1 MKADVL
7 VFGES
12 APGVA
17 AAVRAAREGLTTL
30 LVTQDEHFGGVLA
43 SLGAIE
49 THYTGV
55 RAPLLEEFRSGIV
68 RHYRDTYGEDSEQ
81 YRQCVYLEP
90 GNPMMT
96 FEPSA
101 ALKVAKE
108 MVEAENITVLH
119 RYHPAAVELDRR
131 RVRAV
136 RLRALEAGKSDKP
149 AEPDEDILVEADTFI
164 DASYTGD
171 LAAVAG
177 VPYRVGRESRREH
190 DEPHAGK
197 LFTRW
202 IPGRFPIDAA
212 EGRLNL
218 LPKFTTMGLLAGSTG
233 EGDDEIQDYSY
244 RLCLSD
250 DPDNRVLPGKPEGY
264 DREAY
269 LAITLPPEETWQK
282 PYALHHRFLTKTLQ
296 EMVEGDHLFHGH
308 ALPNGKRSWNA
319 TNFTGAGKAYPDGD
333 TQTRRAIEQR
343 HLEHALGILYFLQ
356 NDETVPEAVREQ
368 ALEWGLAKDEFTDNA
383 NVPTHLYV
391 REARR
396 IWGRA
401 TFTEHDALLAP
412 RSERTPVHA
421 DSVAVTDF
429 PLDSLACTPE
439 RRPGTACDGQFFL
452 QEQTRPAQVPY
463 GVMLPERLDN
473 LLVSVCCS
481 VTHVAWGTVR
491 QTPTLIQLAEAAG
504 YAAALAKETRAQVAD
519 ISVDA
524 LQRRLAENGH
534 MLSFFNDF
542 DMATELSWVPAVQY
556 LGTKGYFSSYDA
568 RPDDISTEAEAEGWL
583 EHARRTLPGM
593 PENISLTGLKR
604 GDAAEKLYALYK
616 ANATAPT

>member
-1 MKADVL
+1 MKMMKADVL

-30 LVTQDEHFGGVLA
+30 LVTQDEHFAGVLA

-55 RAPLLEEFRSGIV
+55 RAPLLEELKSGIV
-68 RHYRDTYGEDSEQ
+68 RHYREAYGEDSDQ

-101 ALKVAKE
+101 ALKVARE
-108 MVEAENITVLH
+108 MVEAEDITVLH

-136 RLRALEAGKSDKP
+136 RLRALE
-149 AEPDEDILVEADTFI
+149 
-164 DASYTGD
+164 
-171 LAAVAG
+171 
-177 VPYRVGRESRREH
+177 
-190 DEPHAGK
+190 
-197 LFTRW
+197 
-202 IPGRFPIDAA
+202 
-212 EGRLNL
+212 
-218 LPKFTTMGLLAGSTG
+218 
-233 EGDDEIQDYSY
+233 
-244 RLCLSD
+244 
-250 DPDNRVLPGKPEGY
+250 
-264 DREAY
+264 
-269 LAITLPPEETWQK
+269 
-282 PYALHHRFLTKTLQ
+282 
-296 EMVEGDHLFHGH
+296 
-308 ALPNGKRSWNA
+308 
-319 TNFTGAGKAYPDGD
+319 
-333 TQTRRAIEQR
+333 
-343 HLEHALGILYFLQ
+343 
-356 NDETVPEAVREQ
+356 
-368 ALEWGLAKDEFTDNA
+368 WGLSKDEFTDND
-383 NVPTHLYV
+383 NIPTHLYV

-396 IWGRA
+396 IWGRT
-401 TFTEHDALLAP
+401 TFTEHDALLAS

-463 GVMLPERLDN
+463 RVMLPERLDN

-542 DMATELSWVPAVQY
+542 DMAKEASWVPAVQY

-568 RPDDISTEAEAEGWL
+568 RPNDISTEAEAEGWL
-583 EHARRTLPGM
+583 EHARRALPGM

-616 ANATAPT
+616 ANATAPI